1 VHLTPCFGELKHK
14 RYTWRHDSVLK
25 NIELSIASLVADFNQ
40 KKPTTLVKATRK
52 AIEASFFRKGERKQ
66 RGNQPPLTPS
76 VLACAN
82 DWKLRVDFDAKKV
95 EFPPKILA
103 TSLRPDIVL
112 WSEMS
117 RVVLL
122 IELTCPAE
130 EGMAAAQL
138 RKETKY
144 SELLDSIN
152 ATNVWKASLSTLE
165 IGARGLV
172 GLSSHK
178 TFVRLGFTSSQA
190 RALCKRLSSVAVR
203 CSYAIYQ
210 AHNNLAW
217 SHGSDLII
225 AEGSPVVEVKE
236 APEGSAQTPK
246 EQEPRC
252 NNAKTL
258 REHGIQ
264 SLFHFT
270 DASNLESIRQ
280 HGLLTWKKLE
290 DMKIAAKMNSSELS
304 HKLDSSKGLADFVR
318 LSFCKK
324 HPMMYIALKEKRISV
339 PVVLEIKL
347 EVVSRPGVLFC
358 GVNAAS
364 KAAKASE
371 SPRVIRFDVVAA
383 YSQHEVE
390 HSLRPFF
397 QGEVLIPEWI
407 PPHLIKI
414 PKVDIFTKS
423 LELRGRL
430 PDSNLALSASRR
442 EREGLIKASEPKPRV
457 SPIEVLSA
465 GNGKS
470 SHETFAAP
478 KSLGK
483 SRTVPWTSNLLTEFQ
498 RERKERLF
506 SLVPPH
512 HVPVGTQFGY
522 DLDEN
527 FREKNGKKQKKSNAA

>member
-1 VHLTPCFGELKHK
+1 
-14 RYTWRHDSVLK
+14 
-25 NIELSIASLVADFNQ
+25 
-40 KKPTTLVKATRK
+40 
-52 AIEASFFRKGERKQ
+52 
-66 RGNQPPLTPS
+66 
-76 VLACAN
+76 
-82 DWKLRVDFDAKKV
+82 
-95 EFPPKILA
+95 
-103 TSLRPDIVL
+103 
-112 WSEMS
+112 
-117 RVVLL
+117 
-122 IELTCPAE
+122 
-130 EGMAAAQL
+130 
-138 RKETKY
+138 
-144 SELLDSIN
+144 
-152 ATNVWKASLSTLE
+152 
-165 IGARGLV
+165 
-172 GLSSHK
+172 
-178 TFVRLGFTSSQA
+178 
-190 RALCKRLSSVAVR
+190 
-203 CSYAIYQ
+203 
-210 AHNNLAW
+210 
-217 SHGSDLII
+217 
-225 AEGSPVVEVKE
+225 
-236 APEGSAQTPK
+236 
-246 EQEPRC
+246 
-252 NNAKTL
+252 
-258 REHGIQ
+258 
-264 SLFHFT
+264 
-270 DASNLESIRQ
+270 
-280 HGLLTWKKLE
+280 
-290 DMKIAAKMNSSELS
+290 
-304 HKLDSSKGLADFVR
+304 
-318 LSFCKK
+318 
-324 HPMMYIALKEKRISV
+324 MYIALKEKRILV

-442 EREGLIKASEPKPRV
+442 EGLIKASEPKPRV

-478 KSLGK
+478 KSLGM

-527 FREKNGKKQKKSNAA
+527 FRERNEKKKKMQRCLRSLAVV